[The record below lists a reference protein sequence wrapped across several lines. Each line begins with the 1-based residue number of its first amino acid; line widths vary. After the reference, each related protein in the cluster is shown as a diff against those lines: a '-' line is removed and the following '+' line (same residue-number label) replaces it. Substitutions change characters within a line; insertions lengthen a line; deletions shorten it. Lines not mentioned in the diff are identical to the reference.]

1 MYIILVCQD
10 AEVQLC
16 FLVIAVYDVTIVDL
30 LNISCLG
37 SSKMLHRYHAITLA
51 RVFNA
56 WTSFICGAILF
67 FFCVILVCDCVLC
80 IVS

>member
-1 MYIILVCQD
+1 MYIILVCRD

-16 FLVIAVYDVTIVDL
+16 FLVIAVYDVTIADL

-37 SSKMLHRYHAITLA
+37 SSKMLHRYHAIILT
-51 RVFNA
+51 RVFNV

-67 FFCVILVCDCVLC
+67 FFCVILVCD
-80 IVS
+80 